1 MGRLAGGASRPL
13 EELMPRV
20 LAILFATLALV
31 LAACGGGGGGG
42 DGAGASAAASVPGGA
57 TVTNGDTPPGSTVFF
72 GSAYDPST
80 FAVADKTTKVKPGD
94 KVVAVGKAL
103 APVDGTGVMLE
114 LKLNGKAKPKRAPDA
129 MDNPASA
136 SFFGSDLSGDGL
148 TAGTWIV
155 SFVNAQGRVLASGF
169 LSVGP

>member
-1 MGRLAGGASRPL
+1 
-13 EELMPRV
+13 MPRA

-31 LAACGGGGGGG
+31 LTACGGGGGG
-42 DGAGASAAASVPGGA
+42 DGGGASAAASLPGAGS
-57 TVTNGDTPPGSTVFF
+57 VTNGDTPPGSTVFF
-72 GSAYDPST
+72 GSAYDPAT
-80 FAVADKTTKVKPGD
+80 FAVSGKTSRVKLGD
-94 KVVAVGKAL
+94 AVVAVGKAL
-103 APVDGTGVMLE
+103 APVDGTGVQLE

-136 SFFGSDLSGDGL
+136 SFFASDLSGDGL

-169 LSVGP
+169 LSVAP